1 MKKIG
6 IIGGM
11 SYESSLHY
19 YERINRIV
27 NEKLGDLCTAEIIM
41 YSVNFQSIEPYS
53 C

>member
-19 YERINRIV
+19 YERIN
-27 NEKLGDLCTAEIIM
+27 KIINDK
-41 YSVNFQSIEPYS
+41 Y
-53 C
+53 